1 MARTLVRDI
10 RSVTVG
16 TASTLLLPERNGR
29 FLTVVGAP
37 PPPAVPAVVSLQTV
51 RNAAISVTGN
61 ILNFTLPAGGTAR
74 LTGWSWSSPS
84 VTAIVAL
91 KMVHAGNP
99 LTVDVAP
106 ANTWRN
112 MSLAVANPDSIQV
125 AVTTAGGAGEL
136 ADVVLGIETYT
147 AGPRIS
153 LGFGSAAVLDAG
165 ITIYAGQLPLILP
178 GPALDTDIFAVAD
191 AAGRLLNVIDL
202 FYP

>member
-16 TASTLLLPERNGR
+16 AASTLLLPERNGR
-29 FLTVVGAP
+29 LLTVVGAP
-37 PPPAVPAVVSLQTV
+37 PPPAVPALMNVQTV
-51 RNAAISVTGN
+51 RNASVAGVGN
-61 ILNFTLPAGGTAR
+61 ILNYALPAGGTIR
-74 LTGWSWSSPS
+74 LTGWSWASASA
-84 VTAIVAL
+84 TAVVAL
-91 KMVHAGNP
+91 KLVHLGNP
-99 LTVDVAP
+99 LTIDVAP
-106 ANTWRN
+106 ANQWRN
-112 MSLAVANPDSIQV
+112 VNLAVANPDSLQI

-136 ADVVLGIETYT
+136 ADLVLGVETYT

-153 LGFGSAAVLDAG
+153 LGFGSAAVLDSG

-191 AAGRLLNVIDL
+191 AAGRLVNVIDL